1 MYQLVYYVTE
11 TIERKGNERPEVFEN
26 EYHYSNEFR
35 LRRNA
40 LHYLL
45 EIVQSEYREDGFGT
59 EQIVG
64 GINCYKSEK
73 IENGGRK
80 IIEITI
86 KVEKV

>member
-1 MYQLVYYVTE
+1 MYRLVYYYRE
-11 TIERKGNERPEVFEN
+11 TTSSKAFERDEVFER
-26 EYHYSNEFR
+26 EYHSDEFR

-40 LHYLL
+40 LHYLR
-45 EIVQSEYREDGFGT
+45 EIVQSEYREEGFGT

-73 IENGGRK
+73 TENGERK
-80 IIEITI
+80 IIEIKI

>member
-1 MYQLVYYVTE
+1 MYQLVYYYRE
-11 TIERKGNERPEVFEN
+11 TTGSVVVKR
-26 EYHYSNEFR
+26 EYRSNEFR

-45 EIVQSEYREDGFGT
+45 EIVQSDYRADGYGT

-73 IENGGRK
+73 TENGGRK
-80 IIEITI
+80 ITEITI

>member
-1 MYQLVYYVTE
+1 MYQLVYYYRE
-11 TIERKGNERPEVFEN
+11 TTGSTVFER
-26 EYHYSNEFR
+26 EYHSDEFR

-45 EIVQSEYREDGFGT
+45 EIVQSDYRADGYGT

-73 IENGGRK
+73 TDNGDRK
-80 IIEITI
+80 IIEVKI

>member
-1 MYQLVYYVTE
+1 MYQLVYYYRE
-11 TIERKGNERPEVFEN
+11 TTGSEVIER
-26 EYHYSNEFR
+26 EYHNNFEFR

-45 EIVQSEYREDGFGT
+45 EIVQSDYRENGYGT

-73 IENGGRK
+73 TENGERK
-80 IIEITI
+80 IIEVRI
-86 KVEKV
+86 KVEKA

>member
-1 MYQLVYYVTE
+1 MYQLVYYYTE
-11 TIERKGNERPEVFEN
+11 TTGNEVIEK
-26 EYHYSNEFR
+26 EYHSNEFR

-40 LHYLL
+40 MHYLL
-45 EIVQSEYREDGFGT
+45 EIVQSEYREEDFGT

-73 IENGGRK
+73 TENGRK
-80 IIEITI
+80 IIEVKI

>member
-1 MYQLVYYVTE
+1 MYQLAFYFRVTTGSE
-11 TIERKGNERPEVFEN
+11 VVER
-26 EYHYSNEFR
+26 EYRINEFR

-45 EIVQSEYREDGFGT
+45 EIVQSDYRADGYGT

-73 IENGGRK
+73 TENGDQK
-80 IIEITI
+80 IIEVKI
-86 KVEKV
+86 KVEKA

>member
-1 MYQLVYYVTE
+1 MYQLVYYYRE
-11 TIERKGNERPEVFEN
+11 TTGNEVFET
-26 EYHYSNEFR
+26 EYQIEEFR

-45 EIVQSEYREDGFGT
+45 EIVQSDYRAEGYGT

-80 IIEITI
+80 IIEIKI

>member
-1 MYQLVYYVTE
+1 MYQLVYYYKE
-11 TIERKGNERPEVFEN
+11 TTGSEVIEKK
-26 EYHYSNEFR
+26 YHSCEFR

-45 EIVQSEYREDGFGT
+45 EIIQSEYREKEYGT
-59 EQIVG
+59 EQIKG
-64 GINCYKSEK
+64 GISCYKSEK

-80 IIEITI
+80 IIEVTI

>member
-1 MYQLVYYVTE
+1 MYQLVYYYKE
-11 TIERKGNERPEVFEN
+11 TTGSEVVEKEYSIGN
-26 EYHYSNEFR
+26 FR

-45 EIVQSEYREDGFGT
+45 EIVQSDYRAGGYGT

-73 IENGGRK
+73 IDNGERK
-80 IIEITI
+80 IIEVKI

>member
-1 MYQLVYYVTE
+1 MYQLVYYYRE
-11 TIERKGNERPEVFEN
+11 TTGSKVIER
-26 EYHYSNEFR
+26 EYHNNFEFR

-45 EIVQSEYREDGFGT
+45 EIIQSEYRENGYGT

-73 IENGGRK
+73 AENGDRK
-80 IIEITI
+80 IIEMKI
-86 KVEKV
+86 KVEKA